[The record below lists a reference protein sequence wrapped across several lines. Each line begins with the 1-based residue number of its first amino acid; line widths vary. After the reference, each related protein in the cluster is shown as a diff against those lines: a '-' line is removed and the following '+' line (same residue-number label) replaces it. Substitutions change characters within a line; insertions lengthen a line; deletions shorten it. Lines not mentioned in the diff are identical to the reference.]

1 MKAGFGRYDITP
13 KVGCELFGFG
23 PYCNRKSA
31 AVRDILEARTAVFE
45 DNGSKIAFITCD
57 LALVTEETA
66 AETRKLIRE
75 RHPEF
80 ADHEILIHASHTH
93 SGPCC
98 CDFDFG
104 WGSPEIAWLMVLPY
118 RLREAFTA
126 ALQNIE
132 EVTISQAQVPCRH
145 IGLNRVYDV
154 DGPPLEEVLKD
165 DWEPAKPELTDTVCR
180 VIRIDSV
187 KTGKMT
193 GFMAYFGCHPVIGG
207 ASSHYIHGDF
217 SGVAMH
223 NLMREFPGSVGLFL
237 QGALGDVNTGCVYK
251 PEQEALLA
259 LDVFA
264 ARFANAVRN
273 GLQQAE
279 KLEDT
284 RIQTVSRRFP
294 FKTGMI
300 FTPEKIAQIR
310 EEESAVLLKPDVD
323 ESKNPPRLA
332 AVYLRGLKMIEKL
345 MNQKNLQL
353 IYELHLV
360 RIGDLEFIGTP
371 FEVMQAIKNDIHAAS
386 SAKYPMLMSLCNG
399 SGGYAPDNHSIKA
412 ADEPG
417 YAAYAAIRAPLIFGK
432 LPFADIHNELVSY
445 VKELEKDLH

>member
-13 KVGCELFGFG
+13 KVGCELFGYG
-23 PYCNRKSA
+23 PYRNRKSI

-57 LALVTEETA
+57 LAMVTEETV

-80 ADHEILIHASHTH
+80 ADHEILISASHTH

-126 ALQNIE
+126 ALENME
-132 EVTISQAQVPCRH
+132 DAVISQALVPCRH
-145 IGLNRVYDV
+145 IGLNRVYDI

-165 DWEPAKPELTDTVCR
+165 DWEPAKPELTDTECR
-180 VIRIDSV
+180 VIKINSV
-187 KTGKMT
+187 RTGKMT

-207 ASSHYIHGDF
+207 ASSRYIHGDF
-217 SGVAMH
+217 TGVAMH

-345 MNQKNLQL
+345 MKQKVFES

-445 VKELEKDLH
+445 VKELEKDFH